1 MQKFV
6 TIRHTKSNT
15 HRCSTIGAR
24 TGIVVHGHSVI
35 HPSPRRVPLAMT
47 TAHATSTI
55 SGALTRTLLGLTLVE
70 ACSVGQGAFGA
81 RVEPE
86 EEAQALE
93 SRRRA
98 RAEASTSAD
107 VSPPPPLPAR
117 RNAKCVECSA
127 APFVLKQVEN
137 LYLRGRADP
146 VALAPDVAFEDPA
159 ALVEG
164 LDEVREAF
172 RAVRAFA
179 PSADAPAEVAQIDA
193 RRYVVRTAVRY
204 ALPLTGPDGLVVRS
218 DVLVTLAERDG
229 KIERL
234 EERWNGARLLEGFP
248 FDMVRRGVGIVLRA
262 ITPWLLPD
270 RDGGDARARW

>member
-1 MQKFV
+1 
-6 TIRHTKSNT
+6 
-15 HRCSTIGAR
+15 
-24 TGIVVHGHSVI
+24 
-35 HPSPRRVPLAMT
+35 MT

-204 ALPLTGPDGLVVRS
+204 ALPR
-218 DVLVTLAERDG
+218 
-229 KIERL
+229 
-234 EERWNGARLLEGFP
+234 
-248 FDMVRRGVGIVLRA
+248 
-262 ITPWLLPD
+262 
-270 RDGGDARARW
+270 RARTGWSFGATCW

>member
-1 MQKFV
+1 
-6 TIRHTKSNT
+6 
-15 HRCSTIGAR
+15 
-24 TGIVVHGHSVI
+24 
-35 HPSPRRVPLAMT
+35 MT

-98 RAEASTSAD
+98 RARRRRLPRTFLRPRRSPRDATPSASSA
-107 VSPPPPLPAR
+107 AR
-117 RNAKCVECSA
+117 

-234 EERWNGARLLEGFP
+234 EERWNG
-248 FDMVRRGVGIVLRA
+248 
-262 ITPWLLPD
+262 
-270 RDGGDARARW
+270 

>member
-1 MQKFV
+1 MGPHLWGKISCAEICDYSPYEIEHSSLFDNRCTYWYSRPWAQ
-6 TIRHTKSNT
+6 RHS
-15 HRCSTIGAR
+15 SFAAAR
-24 TGIVVHGHSVI
+24 ASSYDDGTRDVDHLRRVDAHAFGSD
-35 HPSPRRVPLAMT
+35 PRRGVFRRP
-47 TAHATSTI
+47 
-55 SGALTRTLLGLTLVE
+55 
-70 ACSVGQGAFGA
+70 GAFGA

-127 APFVLKQVEN
+127 APFVPQVEN

-159 ALVEG
+159 ALVEAH
-164 LDEVREAF
+164 EVREAF
-172 RAVRAFA
+172 RALRARPALTRPPRWRRSTRGDTSCVRRCVTPF
-179 PSADAPAEVAQIDA
+179 
-193 RRYVVRTAVRY
+193 
-204 ALPLTGPDGLVVRS
+204 LTSPDGLVVRS

-234 EERWNGARLLEGFP
+234 EERWNG
-248 FDMVRRGVGIVLRA
+248 
-262 ITPWLLPD
+262 
-270 RDGGDARARW
+270 

>member
-1 MQKFV
+1 M
-6 TIRHTKSNT
+6 
-15 HRCSTIGAR
+15 
-24 TGIVVHGHSVI
+24 
-35 HPSPRRVPLAMT
+35 
-47 TAHATSTI
+47 
-55 SGALTRTLLGLTLVE
+55 
-70 ACSVGQGAFGA
+70 
-81 RVEPE
+81 
-86 EEAQALE
+86 
-93 SRRRA
+93 
-98 RAEASTSAD
+98 
-107 VSPPPPLPAR
+107 
-117 RNAKCVECSA
+117 
-127 APFVLKQVEN
+127 
-137 LYLRGRADP
+137 
-146 VALAPDVAFEDPA
+146 EDNV

-248 FDMVRRGVGIVLRA
+248 FDMVRRGVGIVSRA